1 MVSSENKGRET
12 GTVLSRTLTCSIRG
26 SLNQFTHGGQEAACW
41 STQNGR
47 INDILGVTE
56 LLDSAADQASAAALI
71 KTAYLHKVTVLEYLN
86 GFPLPLGVSISCVP
100 SRECTR
106 TGVAYAFSTLPE
118 VCVFITAVPITKLF
132 AELVCP
138 SRERSRT
145 RHPGPLIANCK
156 IVSLVSKLRVL
167 SLN

>member
-1 MVSSENKGRET
+1 MVSTENKGRET

-26 SLNQFTHGGQEAACW
+26 SLNQFAHGGQEAACW

-56 LLDSAADQASAAALI
+56 LLDGAADQASAAALI

-106 TGVAYAFSTLPE
+106 TGVAYAFSTLDDD
-118 VCVFITAVPITKLF
+118 VFYLFLQKQNLGAKLHIYLEEGTYPKRLF
-132 AELVCP
+132 RGP
-138 SRERSRT
+138 ST
-145 RHPGPLIANCK
+145 NDMK
-156 IVSLVSKLRVL
+156 K
-167 SLN
+167 